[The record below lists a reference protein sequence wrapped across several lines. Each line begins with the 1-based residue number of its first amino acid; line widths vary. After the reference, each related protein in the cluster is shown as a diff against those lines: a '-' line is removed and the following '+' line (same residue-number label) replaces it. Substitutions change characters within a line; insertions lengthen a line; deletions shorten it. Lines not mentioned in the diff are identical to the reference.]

1 MWIPKPV
8 YERAPQYWVFVG
20 LLLVVVGIYL
30 GLEVHPAFFLVGSG
44 SGLGSVVWGWMIY
57 DRRKQELFRTSIRRS
72 PVSGER

>member
-1 MWIPKPV
+1 MWIPNSV

-44 SGLGSVVWGWMIY
+44 SGLGSIVWGMIVY
-57 DRRKQELFRTSIRRS
+57 DRRKQELFRTSIRSRPLS
-72 PVSGER
+72 RD